1 MLPARVLSCRFGD
14 DAQDLVLTREL
25 VVHLIDPEEAIGE
38 RGYYVASLEAAMQ
51 HVLNLRVGKHS

>member
-1 MLPARVLSCRFGD
+1 M
-14 DAQDLVLTREL
+14 LTREL

-51 HVLNLRVGKHS
+51 HVLNLRVGKHSYLLRTVRMHTYADF